1 MMRQPSRAAEACA
14 TLGNIDEAIRVVLR
28 FEPLTYEADR
38 LLSAA
43 TVLRR
48 LSKAKLP
55 SLCKRQ
61 HRPPA
66 QLPRRSGGA
75 GLVAAVHAVVT

>member
-1 MMRQPSRAAEACA
+1 MKGRPPVDRAALRVAIHTHVVEIRKRLDDAATIARAAEMCA
-14 TLGNIDEAIRVVLR
+14 AAGNIDEAIRVVLR

-48 LSKAKLP
+48 LSKE
-55 SLCKRQ
+55 
-61 HRPPA
+61 
-66 QLPRRSGGA
+66 
-75 GLVAAVHAVVT
+75 

>member
-1 MMRQPSRAAEACA
+1 MKKRLAVDQAALQVAIHTHVVEIRKRLDDAAAIARAAEACA

-48 LSKAKLP
+48 LSKE
-55 SLCKRQ
+55 
-61 HRPPA
+61 
-66 QLPRRSGGA
+66 
-75 GLVAAVHAVVT
+75 